1 LSQTAPQRNPAVLAG
16 FVLILT
22 IVLGAAAFGLNS
34 VTNPQPT
41 AGTDAN
47 ICKPA
52 PNGHPQSKPTRTYSQ
67 PQSVNLDPANAY
79 RAVMCT
85 VHGLI
90 VIDLRTDTAPLTAGN
105 FIFLA
110 NAGFYD
116 GLTFHRVCPSTADST
131 CGGATFGIA
140 QGGDPLGTGTGGPGY
155 SLKDEGPKGPYGV
168 GTLAMARS
176 SAVSGS
182 QFFINTTDNT
192 AVLAP
197 QPSVFNIFGDISGGL
212 AVAQKLQKGDKIYWV
227 AIQSSTPT
235 PASPS
240 ASPGASPAA
249 APGASPAASP
259 SATPAPSPS

>member
-1 LSQTAPQRNPAVLAG
+1 MSQAVPQRHPAVLAG

-22 IVLGAAAFGLNS
+22 VVLGVAAVGLNS
-34 VTNPQPT
+34 VTNPQPSAST
-41 AGTDAN
+41 ASS

-52 PNGHPQSKPTRTYSQ
+52 PNGHPQANPPRTYSQ
-67 PQSVNLDPANAY
+67 PQSVNLTPTSAY

-90 VIDLRTDTAPLTAGN
+90 VIDLRTNTAPLTAAN
-105 FIFLA
+105 FIYLA

-116 GLTFHRVCPSTADST
+116 GLTFHRVCPNTADSS
-131 CGGATFGIA
+131 CGGTTFGIA

-168 GTLAMARS
+168 GTIAMARS
-176 SAVSGS
+176 TAVSGS

-197 QPSVFNIFGDISGGL
+197 QPSVFNVFGDISSGL
-212 AVAQKLQKGDKIYWV
+212 DVALKLQKGDRIYWV
-227 AIQSSTPT
+227 GIEVATAS
-235 PASPS
+235 SPS
-240 ASPGASPAA
+240 LSAS
-249 APGASPAASP
+249 PGASPAASP

>member
-1 LSQTAPQRNPAVLAG
+1 MSQAAPQRHPAVLAG

-22 IVLGAAAFGLNS
+22 IVLGAAAVGLNS
-34 VTNPQPT
+34 VTNPQAT
-41 AGTDAN
+41 ASTPSN

-52 PNGHPQSKPTRTYSQ
+52 PNGHPQANPTRTYSQ
-67 PQSVNLDPANAY
+67 PRSINLNPTSAY

-105 FIFLA
+105 FIYLA

-116 GLTFHRVCPSTADST
+116 GLIFHRVCPNAADST
-131 CGGATFGIA
+131 CGGTTFGIA

-155 SLKDEGPKGPYGV
+155 SLKDEGPKGPYGA
-168 GTLAMARS
+168 GTIAMARS

-197 QPSVFNIFGDISGGL
+197 QPSVFNVFGDIATGL
-212 AVAQKLQKGDKIYWV
+212 DVAQKLQKGDRIYWV
-227 AIQSSTPT
+227 AIQVAAASSPG
-235 PASPS
+235 PSAAPGASPS
-240 ASPGASPAA
+240 ASPAA
-249 APGASPAASP
+249 GP